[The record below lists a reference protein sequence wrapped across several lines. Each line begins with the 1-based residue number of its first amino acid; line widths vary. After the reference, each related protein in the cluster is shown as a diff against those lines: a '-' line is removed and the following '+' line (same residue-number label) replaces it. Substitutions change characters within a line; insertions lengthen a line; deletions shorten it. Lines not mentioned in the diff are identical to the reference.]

1 MAHSIPEI
9 SYFAEHVAPLRR
21 WDCYKVPL
29 EARRSCVALAYKIGP
44 RRAAYVFAVH
54 PRTVRD
60 WMRTIRL

>member
-1 MAHSIPEI
+1 MPDVIPEI

-21 WDCYKVPL
+21 WGRYKVPP